1 MLKLFVAVIWILAPV
16 SPLLQITFPEQ
27 LVAVMETV
35 SALQNLVLATEIV
48 GAEIP
53 VTTEILIFFET
64 SSQLFLQETVYIEL
78 EVGETEIW
86 AVVAPVDQR
95 IWLLQPLET
104 RLMVE
109 PEQTVESE
117 KLVFMAN
124 SGKKMAETA
133 LEVLTLQE
141 LFWQS
146 ILALK

>member
-1 MLKLFVAVIWILAPV
+1 M
-16 SPLLQITFPEQ
+16 LQITFPEQ
-27 LVAVMETV
+27 LVAEMETV

-64 SSQLFLQETVYIEL
+64 SPQLFLQETVYIEL

>member
-1 MLKLFVAVIWILAPV
+1 M
-16 SPLLQITFPEQ
+16 
-27 LVAVMETV
+27 
-35 SALQNLVLATEIV
+35 
-48 GAEIP
+48 
-53 VTTEILIFFET
+53 
-64 SSQLFLQETVYIEL
+64 

-86 AVVAPVDQR
+86 SVVAPVDQR

-124 SGKKMAETA
+124 SVKKTAETA

>member
-1 MLKLFVAVIWILAPV
+1 
-16 SPLLQITFPEQ
+16 
-27 LVAVMETV
+27 METV
-35 SALQNLVLATEIV
+35 SALQNLVLATEID

-53 VTTEILIFFET
+53 GTTAILIFLKT
-64 SSQLFLQETVYIEL
+64 SPQLFLQETVYTEL
-78 EVGETEIW
+78 AVGETEIW

-95 IWLLQPLET
+95 IWLLQPELT
-104 RLMVE
+104 KLIVE

-117 KLVFMAN
+117 KEVFIV
-124 SGKKMAETA
+124 SSDKKTAETT

>member
-1 MLKLFVAVIWILAPV
+1 
-16 SPLLQITFPEQ
+16 
-27 LVAVMETV
+27 
-35 SALQNLVLATEIV
+35 VLA
-48 GAEIP
+48 
-53 VTTEILIFFET
+53 
-64 SSQLFLQETVYIEL
+64 
-78 EVGETEIW
+78 VGETEIW

-95 IWLLQPLET
+95 IWLLHPLEI

-124 SGKKMAETA
+124 SGKKMTETA